1 MKFLIFSFAAL
12 FLGTAVFLAGGIL
25 HTARAQT
32 PPPTQFFLT
41 WRANNFYPSF
51 FEGKVFPTAGTPIT
65 ASLEALRGGKFL
77 DLSRVTITWFIND
90 KLMDRGDGKKEIL
103 FTPKSI
109 AGETVTIKATA
120 RLMDQEN
127 IREISLQVPVLSPQ
141 IVANIPLPLEIVASQ
156 SRFLLEAFPFF
167 WNIKTL
173 NDLYFTWT
181 INGEQKKAQGENTLS
196 LGVGTPASEY
206 DRTLQINLLAQ
217 NLSNPL
223 EFAQERF
230 QLTIQ

>member
-1 MKFLIFSFAAL
+1 MKLLVFSFLAISLGIAL
-12 FLGTAVFLAGGIL
+12 FFGTSVFN
-25 HTARAQT
+25 TTRAQT
-32 PPPTQFFLT
+32 SPPTQLFLT
-41 WRANNFYPSF
+41 WKANNFYPSF
-51 FEGKVFPTAGTPIT
+51 FDGKAFPTTGTPIT

-77 DLSRVTITWFIND
+77 DLSRVTIAWFVDDTIV
-90 KLMDRGDGKKEIL
+90 DRGDGKKEIL
-103 FTPKSI
+103 FTPKAV
-109 AGETVTIKATA
+109 AGQTVTVKATV
-120 RLMDQEN
+120 RLANQEN
-127 IREISLQVPVLSPQ
+127 TEEVSVQIPILSPQ
-141 IVANIPLPLEIVASQ
+141 INANIPLPQKTVASQ

-173 NDLYFTWT
+173 DELFFTWT
-181 INGEQKKAQGENTLS
+181 VNGEQKKTQGENTLS

-206 DRTLQINLLAQ
+206 DKTLQINLLTQ